1 MVKKT
6 ECISLLHRNSAGSLI
21 AENLLNYFGG
31 NFFNACSAGS
41 NPAGTPN
48 PFALEGLRN
57 NGIHTSFARTK
68 SWTHFAEKTTPKM
81 DLIVTVCSN
90 ADGEV

>member
-21 AENLLNYFGG
+21 AESLLNYFGG

-48 PFALEGLRN
+48 PFALEGFQNKRIN
-57 NGIHTSFARTK
+57 TSFLRFK
-68 SWTHFAEKTTPKM
+68 S
-81 DLIVTVCSN
+81 
-90 ADGEV
+90 